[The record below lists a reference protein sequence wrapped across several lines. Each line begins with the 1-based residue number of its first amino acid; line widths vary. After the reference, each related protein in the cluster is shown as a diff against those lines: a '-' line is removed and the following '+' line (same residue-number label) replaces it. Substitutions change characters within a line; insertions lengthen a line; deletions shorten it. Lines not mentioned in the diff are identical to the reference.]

1 MNVYVFKFR
10 TLISQFG
17 NTWWAIHLHDICH
30 DSAGKERNNFQQL
43 IKILHLDLNSL
54 LLKKVTHY
62 QIGTCPHVISGHNK
76 ISSLFIMKSL
86 LNVNLYT
93 WSAFISHVVC
103 LGKTSNSWYK
113 YSGPFPGQTFCG
125 IHRIP
130 NVFKIKFFPVEN
142 IYFFQF
148 FDKFIN

>member
-93 WSAFISHVVC
+93 WTAFISHVLC
-103 LGKTSNSWYK
+103 LSKSHFLDQN
-113 YSGPFPGQTFCG
+113 FCA
-125 IHRIP
+125 IP
-130 NVFKIKFFPVEN
+130 NAFKIHLFLVEN
-142 IYFFQF
+142 IFFL
-148 FDKFIN
+148 ILW

>member
-43 IKILHLDLNSL
+43 IKILHLDLNSI

-93 WSAFISHVVC
+93 WRAFISHVVS
-103 LGKTSNSWYK
+103 LGKTWDSWYK
-113 YSGPFPGQTFCG
+113 YSEPFLGQKFWG
-125 IHRIP
+125 IHRIL
-130 NVFKIKFFPVEN
+130 NVFKIHFFPAEN
-142 IYFFQF
+142 IFFL
-148 FDKFIN
+148 IL

>member
-62 QIGTCPHVISGHNK
+62 QIGTCPQVISGHNK

-93 WSAFISHVVC
+93 WTAFISHVLC
-103 LGKTSNSWYK
+103 LSKS
-113 YSGPFPGQTFCG
+113 PFLDQNFCA
-125 IHRIP
+125 IP
-130 NVFKIKFFPVEN
+130 NAFKIHFFLVEN
-142 IYFFQF
+142 IFFL
-148 FDKFIN
+148 ILW